1 MAPFNTPSIDRLFAA
16 ILQLKDVEEC
26 HKFFEDICTVKEV
39 KDMAQ
44 RLDAA
49 ILLDEGAGYQQISE
63 QVGIST
69 ATISRVS
76 RCLNYGAGGYRMTID
91 RLKEES
97 KGVTLV
103 APCAV
108 RSRRY
113 LPCVVCTRPTATR
126 PTR

>member
-16 ILQLKDVEEC
+16 ILQLKDMEEC
-26 HKFFEDICTVKEV
+26 HKFFEDICTIKEV
-39 KDMAQ
+39 QDMAQ

-91 RLKEES
+91 RLKEEEQ
-97 KGVTLV
+97 K
-103 APCAV
+103 
-108 RSRRY
+108 
-113 LPCVVCTRPTATR
+113 
-126 PTR
+126 